1 MAPFVFEHFAL
12 VAGILHV
19 ANTFFF
25 ARIVRA
31 VQLSAQENL
40 EQVVG
45 TRMVDRVTC
54 IPFPLLTDHVA

>member
-19 ANTFFF
+19 ANTFY
-25 ARIVRA
+25 AHIVRS
-31 VQLSAQENL
+31 VHLSAQEKL